1 MGRGP
6 SIDIFSQGRHTNGQ
20 QTQEKWLNIIN
31 VQRKRNQICNEIH
44 ILQEEWLLQRDKNPQ
59 VDKGHMRPGNFTRIS
74 QFILQLSEKPE
85 PQHLIFVHFL
95 PCSRSLC
102 LKTCSLSWPPSLT
115 PPPYTHVILFQSVLL
130 RYVSHS
136 PPSQRRQSH
145 NL

>member
-6 SIDIFSQGRHTNGQ
+6 SIDIFSQGRHTNVQ

-31 VQRKRNQICNEIH
+31 LQTKRNQTCNEVH
-44 ILQEEWLLQRDKNPQ
+44 LLQEEWLLQTDKNPQ

-85 PQHLIFVHFL
+85 LQHLIFAHFL

-102 LKTCSLSWPPSLT
+102 LKTCSLSCPPSLIPT
-115 PPPYTHVILFQSVLL
+115 SIHPCNSFPICSFKICFTFTTIPKKAK
-130 RYVSHS
+130 
-136 PPSQRRQSH
+136 P
-145 NL
+145 